1 MVPEEH
7 VCSLEFGNG
16 LDSVER
22 TGQRRRLAVAR
33 EAEEKC
39 LVLGDIPGQDTDVRM
54 GWLQKENCQNFENQ
68 DGGRGKSGR

>member
-1 MVPEEH
+1 MMVPEEH

-33 EAEEKC
+33 GGEEKC
-39 LVLGDIPGQDTDVRM
+39 LVVGNIPGQDTDVRM
-54 GWLQKENCQNFENQ
+54 G
-68 DGGRGKSGR
+68 